1 MQTKH
6 LKQLHDL
13 QKEYNYSA
21 DMLRIAIECIFRRDY
36 WEQLAEPK
44 NRDQWIE
51 HCLLQDDLEDLE
63 KKLYFLEYKQN
74 ENRNKQQMP
83 AAGGIN

>member
-1 MQTKH
+1 MQTEH

-13 QKEYNYSA
+13 QTEYNYSA

-63 KKLYFLEYKQN
+63 KKLYFMELKQN

>member
-1 MQTKH
+1 M
-6 LKQLHDL
+6 LKKFNHC
-13 QKEYNYSA
+13 S
-21 DMLRIAIECIFRRDY
+21 
-36 WEQLAEPK
+36 QLAEPK

-63 KKLYFLEYKQN
+63 KKLYFMEHKQN